1 MFPAQALTALARGK
15 QELRFRIARER
26 FECFIAVESAVRPLR
41 WLDRF
46 QAHWQTVPTVF
57 KFAAVPVAFF
67 LKRKIFPRK
76 TRRGA
81 WMRWIP
87 LAWRLGKG
95 IR

>member
-1 MFPAQALTALARGK
+1 MFPTQALTALADSK
-15 QELRFRIARER
+15 QAIRFRIARER
-26 FECFIAVESAVRPLR
+26 FECFTAVESAVRPLR

-46 QAHWQTVPTVF
+46 QARWQAVPAVF
-57 KFAAVPVAFF
+57 KFAAVPVAIF

-76 TRRGA
+76 PRRAA
-81 WMRWIP
+81 WARWIP